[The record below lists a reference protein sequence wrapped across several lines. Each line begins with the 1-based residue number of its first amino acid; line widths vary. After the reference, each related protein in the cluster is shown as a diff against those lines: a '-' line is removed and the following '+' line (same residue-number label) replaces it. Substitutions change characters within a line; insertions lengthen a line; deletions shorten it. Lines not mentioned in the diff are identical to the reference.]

1 MKVSDPISD
10 KLRDIKIQ
18 IKKIETSL
26 AMNEMR
32 GENNTFSMRTRLTHE
47 FIYFDRFFL
56 LSLSLSLNILPAS
69 SSSSSSSSQCHSLL
83 DGANVMCFRIIAIK
97 LSHIRPEI

>member
-1 MKVSDPISD
+1 MVVWPVRRVINTMKVSDPISD

-47 FIYFDRFFL
+47 FIYFDRFFFGF
-56 LSLSLSLNILPAS
+56 SLSLSTFYQIVIVAAA
-69 SSSSSSSSQCHSLL
+69 
-83 DGANVMCFRIIAIK
+83 ANVIVY
-97 LSHIRPEI
+97 

>member
-1 MKVSDPISD
+1 MVVWPVQRVINTMKVSDPISD

-47 FIYFDRFFL
+47 FIYFDRFL
-56 LSLSLSLNILPAS
+56 LSLSLNILPAS
-69 SSSSSSSSQCHSLL
+69 SEAAA
-83 DGANVMCFRIIAIK
+83 ANVIVY
-97 LSHIRPEI
+97 